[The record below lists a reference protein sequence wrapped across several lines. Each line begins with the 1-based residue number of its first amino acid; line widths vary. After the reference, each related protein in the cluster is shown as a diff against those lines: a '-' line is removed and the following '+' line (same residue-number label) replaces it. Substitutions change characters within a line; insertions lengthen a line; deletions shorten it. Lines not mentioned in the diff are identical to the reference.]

1 MKMNMN
7 TAKQYEICRKAQKIA
22 VYNLAKEK
30 LKQAKQSGDTEKIRI
45 ARHNIDM
52 LMTNV

>member
-1 MKMNMN
+1 MD
-7 TAKQYEICRKAQKIA
+7 TAKQYDMCRKAQTIA
-22 VYNLAKEK
+22 IYNLAKAK

-52 LMTNV
+52 LMSNL

>member
-1 MKMNMN
+1 MN

-30 LKQAKQSGDTEKIRI
+30 LEQAEQSGDIEKIRI
-45 ARHNIDM
+45 AQHNIDM
-52 LMTNV
+52 LMSNL